1 MLQKKIVQN
10 FFKLVIVTSL
20 MVSVT
25 IAGFGLMPQEANAA
39 AEHITLTWTGDA
51 RTTQTVTWR
60 TELSMVG
67 GKVQYAEAAKAQVF
81 PNLFKTRDAEVS
93 GLATNAGNMSIHSVT
108 LIGLKPGTKYL
119 YRVSDGET
127 WSEVN
132 HFTTSP
138 SNPRPFKF
146 LLFGDSQSMQY
157 DVWSTTLHQ
166 AYRANPDA
174 VFMSNVGDL
183 VDVGLDYSQ
192 WQGWFDAGKGVID
205 NIPVVPVVGNHETY
219 TGGKGFSMPLLFTG
233 QFRLP
238 DNGPEE
244 LKGQVYS
251 FDYGNVHFSV
261 LDSQAGEERKFVPNM
276 IKDQQLWLEKDLK
289 NTDKQWKIVLIHRP
303 PYDNRSKDGNQY
315 IRSSFVPIF
324 DKYHVDVV
332 FAGHDHAY
340 TRSYPLHGG
349 AVVESKVGT
358 RYVTTGRS
366 GTKTYSTTVAKEWN
380 EFFYNPQDAPNYV
393 TVEVDPTRLTVKAF
407 KQSGDLI
414 DEWSINK

>member
-1 MLQKKIVQN
+1 MFQKKILQN
-10 FFKLVIVTSL
+10 LLKFVVIAGLIISF
-20 MVSVT
+20 T
-25 IAGFGLMPQEANAA
+25 ITGFGLMPQEVNAA
-39 AEHITLTWTGDA
+39 AEHITLTWTTDP

-60 TELSMVG
+60 TEFSMIG
-67 GKVQYAEAAKAQVF
+67 GKVQYAEAGKENVI
-81 PNLFKTRDAEVS
+81 PKLFTTVDAEAN
-93 GLATNAGNMSIHSVT
+93 GLSTNEGSMSIHSVN
-108 LIGLKPGTKYL
+108 LIGLKPGTRYL
-119 YRVSDGET
+119 YRVSDGEA

-132 HFTTSP
+132 SFTTSP
-138 SNPRPFKF
+138 VHVQQFKF

-166 AYRANPDA
+166 AYKTNPEA
-174 VFMSNVGDL
+174 AFMANVGDL

-192 WQGWFDAGKGVID
+192 WKGWLDAGKGVID
-205 NIPVVPVVGNHETY
+205 HIPVVPVVGNHETY

-251 FDYGNVHFSV
+251 FDYGNAHFSV

-276 IKDQQLWLEKDLK
+276 IKDQQVWLENDLK

-303 PYDNRSKDGNQY
+303 PYDNRSKDGNAH

-324 DKYHVDVV
+324 DQYHVDVV

-340 TRSYPLHGG
+340 TRSYPLRAGT
-349 AVVESKVGT
+349 VVDSSVGT

-366 GTKTYSTTVAKEWN
+366 GTKTYPTTEGKEWN
-380 EFFYNPQDAPNYV
+380 EFFYNPLDTPNYL
-393 TVEVDPTRLTVKAF
+393 TVEIVGPHLVVKAF
-407 KQSGDLI
+407 KQNGELI